1 MDAKPPGLEDELNA
15 AIAEQDPRQHRPDD
29 ELVMDLERDQLVAQ
43 TSLPVPPA
51 VLSAHARAGLWA
63 LRVFVVLVSLMVLY
77 TFAYQLH

>member
-1 MDAKPPGLEDELNA
+1 MDAEALSIDEARRA
-15 AIAEQDPRQHRPDD
+15 AVAEKDPRQDRPDD
-29 ELVMDLERDQLVAQ
+29 ELVMDLERDQLVAE

>member
-1 MDAKPPGLEDELNA
+1 MDTETGSMDDASFA
-15 AIAEQDPRQHRPDD
+15 AIAEKDPRQDRPDD
-29 ELVMDLERDQLVAQ
+29 ELVMDLERDQLVAK

>member
-1 MDAKPPGLEDELNA
+1 MDTDTPSVDDELSA
-15 AIAEQDPRQHRPDD
+15 AIAERDPRQNRPDD
-29 ELVMDLERDQLVAQ
+29 ELVMDLERDQLVAE
-43 TSLPVPPA
+43 TSLPVAPA

>member
-1 MDAKPPGLEDELNA
+1 MDTEAPSVDDELSA
-15 AIAEQDPRQHRPDD
+15 AIAEKDPRQDRPDD
-29 ELVMDLERDQLVAQ
+29 ELVMDLERDQLVAE
-43 TSLPVPPA
+43 TSLPVAPA

>member
-1 MDAKPPGLEDELNA
+1 MDAEALSVDHERSA
-15 AIAEQDPRQHRPDD
+15 AIAEKDPRQDRPDD
-29 ELVMDLERDQLVAQ
+29 ELVMDLERDQLVAE
-43 TSLPVPPA
+43 TSLPVAPA